1 MLFFE
6 KKLKVINIL
15 ICMNQN
21 TYLLQKDPNENYP
34 IPNISLKFDKTEV
47 NEIYNIYEYNQLI
60 YYKNRI
66 DTLEDNKLWDSAK
79 KLSNIYELIYVPNKK
94 FKYDSVSKY
103 EPLSRAYFK
112 LFEILVDFDLINN
125 PKILKIGSL
134 AEGPGGFI
142 EATVNYRKRI
152 TNKYDNINAITL
164 YSTNKDIPG
173 WNKSKN
179 FLKKNPNV
187 NITYGKDKTG
197 DLYNVENIKSYAS
210 LFNND
215 ADFITAD
222 GGFDFSYNFNKQ
234 EQLSYRIL
242 FCEIVTA
249 ISIQKIE
256 GCFVCKFFDMYT
268 NITQSLIYLLYTL
281 YKEVY
286 ITKPNTSR
294 AANSEKYIVCR
305 GFLGIDTNYIKKLYI
320 LIGNF
325 KYIYNNK
332 MNINQIFDFNI
343 DINFKSQ
350 LNKINT
356 IFFNNQINSII
367 STLSLIKQNNLDV
380 EFNNTIKKQTILAFK
395 WCKYYKISIN
405 YNSKYLIKY
414 NKFIN

>member
-1 MLFFE
+1 
-6 KKLKVINIL
+6 
-15 ICMNQN
+15 MNQN
-21 TYLLQKDPNENYP
+21 TYLLQKDPNTTYP
-34 IPNISLKFDKTEV
+34 IPNIALKFDKFEV
-47 NEIYNIYEYNQLI
+47 NEIYNVYEYNQLI

-79 KLSNIYELIYVPNKK
+79 KLSNLYELIYLPNKK
-94 FKYDSVSKY
+94 YKYDSVSKY

-112 LFEILVDFDLINN
+112 LFEILVDFELINN

-152 TNKYDNINAITL
+152 TKKCDNINAITL

-187 NITYGKDKTG
+187 TISYGKDDTG

-215 ADFITAD
+215 ADFVTAD

-242 FCEIVTA
+242 LCEIVTA
-249 ISIQKIE
+249 LSIQKIG
-256 GCFVCKFFDMYT
+256 GCFVCKFFDIYT
-268 NITQSLIYLLYTL
+268 NITQSLIYLLFTFYE
-281 YKEVY
+281 EVY

-294 AANSEKYIVCR
+294 AANSEKYIVCK
-305 GFLGIDTNYIKKLYI
+305 GFIGIDKTYLKKLYI
-320 LIGNF
+320 LITNF
-325 KYIYNNK
+325 NYIYNNK
-332 MNINQIFDFNI
+332 MYINQIFEFDL
-343 DINFKSQ
+343 DVYFKSQ
-350 LNKINT
+350 LNTINT
-356 IFFNNQINSII
+356 IFFNKQINSII
-367 STLSLIKQNNLDV
+367 STLSLIKQNNLNI
-380 EFNNTIKKQTILAFK
+380 EFNNTIKKQTILAYR
-395 WCKYYKISIN
+395 WCKYYKISVN

-414 NKFIN
+414 QKFIN

>member
-1 MLFFE
+1 
-6 KKLKVINIL
+6 
-15 ICMNQN
+15 MNQN
-21 TYLLQKDPNENYP
+21 TYLLQKDSNITYD
-34 IPNISLKFDKTEV
+34 IPTISLKFDKTEE
-47 NEIYNIYEYNQLI
+47 NEINNVYEYNQLI
-60 YYKNRI
+60 YYKNHI
-66 DTLEDNKLWDSAK
+66 DSLEDPKVWDSAK
-79 KLSNIYELIYVPNKK
+79 KLSNLYELIYLPNKK
-94 FKYDSVSKY
+94 YKYDSVSKY

-125 PKILKIGSL
+125 PTILKIGSI

-152 TNKYDNINAITL
+152 TKTKDTINAITL
-164 YSTNKDIPG
+164 YSSNKDIPG

-187 NITYGKDKTG
+187 NVSYGKDKTG
-197 DLYNVENIKSYAS
+197 DLYNVDNIKSYAS

-215 ADFITAD
+215 ADFVTAD

-249 ISIQKIE
+249 LSIQKIG
-256 GCFVCKFFDMYT
+256 GCFVCKFFDIYT
-268 NITQSLIYLLYTL
+268 NITQSLIYLLFTFYTN
-281 YKEVY
+281 VY

-294 AANSEKYIVCR
+294 AANSEKYIICR
-305 GFLGIDTNYIKKLYI
+305 GFTGINKNYLKKLYI
-320 LIGNF
+320 LVDNF
-325 KYIYNNK
+325 KYIYDNK
-332 MNINQIFDFNI
+332 MYMNQLFDF
-343 DINFKSQ
+343 DINPKFKLQ

-367 STLSLIKQNNLDV
+367 STLSLIRQNNLNI
-380 EFNNTIKKQTILAFK
+380 EFNTTIKKQTILAYK
-395 WCKYYKISIN
+395 WCKYYKISVN

-414 NKFIN
+414 SKFIN

>member
-1 MLFFE
+1 
-6 KKLKVINIL
+6 
-15 ICMNQN
+15 MNQN
-21 TYLLQKDPNENYP
+21 TYLLQKDSNITYD
-34 IPNISLKFDKTEV
+34 IPTISLKFDKTEG
-47 NEIYNIYEYNQLI
+47 NEINNVYEYNQLI
-60 YYKNRI
+60 YYKNHI
-66 DTLEDNKLWDSAK
+66 DSLEDPKVWDSAK
-79 KLSNIYELIYVPNKK
+79 KLSNLYELIYLPNKK
-94 FKYDSVSKY
+94 YKYDSVSKY

-125 PKILKIGSL
+125 PTILKIGSI

-152 TNKYDNINAITL
+152 TKTKDTINAITL
-164 YSTNKDIPG
+164 YSSNKDIPG

-187 NITYGKDKTG
+187 NVSYGQDKTG

-215 ADFITAD
+215 ADFVTAD

-249 ISIQKIE
+249 LSIQKIG
-256 GCFVCKFFDMYT
+256 GCFVCKFFDIYT
-268 NITQSLIYLLYTL
+268 NITQSLIYLLFTFYTD
-281 YKEVY
+281 VY

-294 AANSEKYIVCR
+294 AANSEKYIICR
-305 GFLGIDTNYIKKLYI
+305 GFTGINKNYLKKLYI
-320 LIGNF
+320 LVDNF
-325 KYIYNNK
+325 KYIYDNK
-332 MNINQIFDFNI
+332 MYMNQLFDF
-343 DINFKSQ
+343 DINPKFKLQ

-367 STLSLIKQNNLDV
+367 STLSLIRQNNLNI
-380 EFNNTIKKQTILAFK
+380 EFNTTIKKQTILAYK
-395 WCKYYKISIN
+395 WCKYYKISVN

-414 NKFIN
+414 SKFIN

>member
-1 MLFFE
+1 
-6 KKLKVINIL
+6 
-15 ICMNQN
+15 MNQN
-21 TYLLQKDPNENYP
+21 TYLLQKKSNTNYS
-34 IPNISLKFDKTEV
+34 IPNISFKFGKIES
-47 NEIYNIYEYNQLI
+47 NEINNIYEYNQLI
-60 YYKNRI
+60 YYKNHI
-66 DTLEDNKLWDSAK
+66 DSLEDTKLWDSAK
-79 KLSNIYELIYVPNKK
+79 KLSNLYELIYLPNKK
-94 FKYDSVSKY
+94 YKYDSVSKY

-125 PKILKIGSL
+125 PKLLKIASL

-152 TNKYDNINAITL
+152 TKTKDNINAITL
-164 YSTNKDIPG
+164 YSNNKDIPG

-187 NITYGKDKTG
+187 NISYGKDNTG
-197 DLYNVENIKSYAS
+197 DLYNVENIKEYAS

-242 FCEIVTA
+242 FCEIITA
-249 ISIQKIE
+249 LSIQKI
-256 GCFVCKFFDMYT
+256 GGNFVCKFFDIYT
-268 NITQSLIYLLYTL
+268 NITQSLIYLLFTF

-294 AANSEKYIVCR
+294 DANSEKYIVCK
-305 GFLGIDTNYIKKLYI
+305 GFLGIDTQYLNKLYI
-320 LIGNF
+320 LVNNF
-325 KYIYNNK
+325 KYVYDNK
-332 MNINQIFDFNI
+332 MYINQLFDF
-343 DINFKSQ
+343 DINPQFKID

-356 IFFNNQINSII
+356 IFFNKQINSII
-367 STLSLIKQNNLDV
+367 STLSLIRQNNLNI
-380 EFNNTIKKQTILAFK
+380 EFNNTIKKQTILAYK
-395 WCKYYKISIN
+395 WCKYYKISVN

-414 NKFIN
+414 NNLINKIN

>member
-1 MLFFE
+1 
-6 KKLKVINIL
+6 
-15 ICMNQN
+15 MNQN
-21 TYLLQKDPNENYP
+21 TYLLQKKSNINYF
-34 IPNISLKFDKTEV
+34 IPNISFKFGKIES
-47 NEIYNIYEYNQLI
+47 NEINNIYEYNQLI
-60 YYKNRI
+60 YYKNHI
-66 DTLEDNKLWDSAK
+66 DSLEDTKLWDSAK
-79 KLSNIYELIYVPNKK
+79 KLSNLYELIYLPNKK
-94 FKYDSVSKY
+94 YKYDSVSKY

-125 PKILKIGSL
+125 PKLLKIGSL

-142 EATVNYRKRI
+142 EATINYRKRI
-152 TNKYDNINAITL
+152 TKTKDNINAITL
-164 YSTNKDIPG
+164 YSNNKDIPG

-187 NITYGKDKTG
+187 NISYGKDNTG
-197 DLYNVENIKSYAS
+197 DLYNVENIKEYAS

-242 FCEIVTA
+242 FCEIITA
-249 ISIQKIE
+249 LSIQKI
-256 GCFVCKFFDMYT
+256 GGNFVCKFFDIYT
-268 NITQSLIYLLYTL
+268 NITQSLIYLLFTF

-294 AANSEKYIVCR
+294 DANSEKYIVCK
-305 GFLGIDTNYIKKLYI
+305 GFLGIDALYLTKLYI
-320 LIGNF
+320 LVNNF
-325 KYIYNNK
+325 KYVYDNK
-332 MNINQIFDFNI
+332 MYINQLFDF
-343 DINFKSQ
+343 DINPQFKID

-356 IFFNNQINSII
+356 IFFNKQINSII
-367 STLSLIKQNNLDV
+367 STLSLIRQNNLNI
-380 EFNNTIKKQTILAFK
+380 EFNNTIKKQTILAYK
-395 WCKYYKISIN
+395 WCKYYKISVN

>member
-1 MLFFE
+1 
-6 KKLKVINIL
+6 
-15 ICMNQN
+15 MNQN
-21 TYLLQKDPNENYP
+21 TYLLKRDININYP
-34 IPNISLKFDKTEV
+34 KPNISLKFDKNEV
-47 NEIYNIYEYNQLI
+47 NDINNVYEYNQLI
-60 YYKNRI
+60 YYKNNI
-66 DTLEDNKLWDSAK
+66 DSLEDTKLWDSAK
-79 KLSNIYELIYVPNKK
+79 KLSNLYELIYLPNKK

-125 PKILKIGSL
+125 PKILNIASL

-152 TNKYDNINAITL
+152 TKNKDTINAITL

-187 NITYGKDKTG
+187 TISYGKDNTG
-197 DLYNVENIKSYAS
+197 DLYKVDNIKEYAS

-242 FCEIVTA
+242 FCEIITA
-249 ISIQKIE
+249 LSIQKID
-256 GCFVCKFFDMYT
+256 GCFVCKFFDIYT
-268 NITQSLIYLLYTL
+268 DITQSLIYLLFTF

-305 GFLGIDTNYIKKLYI
+305 GFIGIDTQYLKKLYI
-320 LIGNF
+320 LVDNF
-325 KYIYNNK
+325 KYIYDNK
-332 MNINQIFDFNI
+332 MYINQLFDY
-343 DINFKSQ
+343 DINPKFKIE
-350 LNKINT
+350 LNNINT
-356 IFFNNQINSII
+356 IFFNKQINSII
-367 STLSLIKQNNLDV
+367 STLSLIKQNNLNI
-380 EFNNTIKKQTILAFK
+380 EFNNTIKKQTILAYK
-395 WCKYYKISIN
+395 WCKYYKISVN
-405 YNSKYLIKY
+405 YNSKYFIKY
-414 NKFIN
+414 SKFIN